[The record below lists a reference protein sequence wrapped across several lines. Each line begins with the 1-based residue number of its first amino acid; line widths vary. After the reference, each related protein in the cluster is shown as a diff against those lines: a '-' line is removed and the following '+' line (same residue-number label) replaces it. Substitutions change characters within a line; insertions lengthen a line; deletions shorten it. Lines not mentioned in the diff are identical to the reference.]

1 MSLNDKNNKNNNLI
15 KNKDQNIRIHKIK
28 KIKSSKKVI
37 SKPIIIYMHPKLNLK
52 PPFIL
57 IKFYQINLIY

>member
-28 KIKSSKKVI
+28 KNK
-37 SKPIIIYMHPKLNLK
+37 IIQKGY
-52 PPFIL
+52 F
-57 IKFYQINLIY
+57 